1 MALHQTLGRCH
12 NVEQSLERMRAWSAW
27 SLMEPA
33 RGRPRD
39 AATDPHLLW
48 QAQKGRLPVAMRIL
62 QGRRGGRVVQ
72 YGLPVSTPMVDHCA
86 QSDLLI
92 GDSGDRAVVQGR
104 DGAVAG
110 PMAMVSA
117 DRSTRRCIS
126 NNGLMLKRGAELR
139 EGVLTIGFVLSRLE
153 GAGQTSSA
161 GGSF

>member
-1 MALHQTLGRCH
+1 M
-12 NVEQSLERMRAWSAW
+12 
-27 SLMEPA
+27 
-33 RGRPRD
+33 
-39 AATDPHLLW
+39 
-48 QAQKGRLPVAMRIL
+48 
-62 QGRRGGRVVQ
+62 Q
-72 YGLPVSTPMVDHCA
+72 YGLPVNTPMVE
-86 QSDLLI
+86 SDLLI

-117 DRSTRRCIS
+117 DRSTWRCIS

-139 EGVLTIGFVLSRLE
+139 EGVLTIGFVLSRLG